1 MCERIIICLKKS
13 RNRNR
18 TNDDDEL
25 TSIDHYRFV
34 KYLTTGEADRT
45 YLQFEKESATRRILD
60 PRTS

>member
-1 MCERIIICLKKS
+1 MYARIIICLKKS

-34 KYLTTGEADRT
+34 KYLKTGEANRT
-45 YLQFEKESATRRILD
+45 YLQSEKESATRRIRYPYTL
-60 PRTS
+60 